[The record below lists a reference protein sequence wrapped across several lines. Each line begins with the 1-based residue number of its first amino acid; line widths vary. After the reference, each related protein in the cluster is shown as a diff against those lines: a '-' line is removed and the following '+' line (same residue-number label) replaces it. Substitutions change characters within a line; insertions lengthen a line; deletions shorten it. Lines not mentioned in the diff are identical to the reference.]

1 MKRLLC
7 IALVLLTLFSL
18 TACSQDHADPRVP
31 VTFYYRTRE
40 YGLEKGQ
47 QVISAEER
55 EAFGHREDYVYLVD
69 MYLQG
74 PTTQNCISPFPAG
87 TTLEQLDLMTDKV
100 LIQLSSHISLISGAE
115 LTIAGFVATY
125 GSWVT
130 LFTAV
135 AMVCFAF
142 STILGWGL
150 YGTRCVEFLFGSKVN
165 KPFMLIYSAVAIVGA
180 TMDLGLLWGI
190 CDTFNGL
197 MAIPNLIAVA
207 LLSPVVFRLI
217 REYFAKN

>member
-47 QVISAEER
+47 QVISSEER

-115 LTIAGFVATY
+115 LTIACICLGKT
-125 GSWVT
+125 
-130 LFTAV
+130 
-135 AMVCFAF
+135 VCQMTGMKSVRISAKGDLLNGQEYI
-142 STILGWGL
+142 TI
-150 YGTRCVEFLFGSKVN
+150 TEE
-165 KPFMLIYSAVAIVGA
+165 
-180 TMDLGLLWGI
+180 D
-190 CDTFNGL
+190 
-197 MAIPNLIAVA
+197 
-207 LLSPVVFRLI
+207 FRLLDDWD
-217 REYFAKN
+217 YSSGK